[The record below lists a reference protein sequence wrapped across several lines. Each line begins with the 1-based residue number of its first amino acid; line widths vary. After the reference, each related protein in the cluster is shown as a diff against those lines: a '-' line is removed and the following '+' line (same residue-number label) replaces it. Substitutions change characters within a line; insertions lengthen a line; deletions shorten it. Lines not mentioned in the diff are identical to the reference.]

1 MEIKIDMHSSL
12 AFGKKR
18 QGEKEQLTLT
28 ESSESSALRHTQ
40 ICAHSKRHTRI
51 LRNRTKTINR
61 ILL

>member
-28 ESSESSALRHTQ
+28 ESSALRHTQ